1 MAERQTN
8 SKPEKQDCETRQT
21 IRKIANVTGERRN
34 RKSKRER
41 ERERERK
48 RETYTHRE
56 RKKTVRQIES

>member
-41 ERERERK
+41 ERERK